1 VRPFKPTAGA
11 VAVDPPIMNNARSLL
26 ARTSDS
32 PMRPLGSAFLLVLAF
47 ALAPSAPAQPQEK
60 WVTAWAASMQGP
72 YPVGNPSA
80 QPDLRFAFPSPETG
94 ARDQTFRLIVTPDI
108 WGREARLRLSNALG
122 MRPVTFD
129 GVRVGLQL
137 ASAGVVAG
145 SNRPVSFGGK
155 PSITIAPGE
164 SAWSDAATLP
174 FVTDGAT
181 LAGRRLAVT
190 FHVAGESGPMTWHAK
205 ALTTSYVTAP
215 GAGAVAGEGEAAFPF
230 STASWYFL
238 DAVDMMAPTDTQLI
252 VAFGDSITDGTA
264 STMNGEDRWLN
275 VLSRRLH
282 AAGHKV
288 AMVNA
293 GIGGNQVVGPPEYS
307 PQKPFAGGPSAGAR
321 LDRDVLSLSGLS
333 AVIWLEGI
341 NDFSKNGNASVE
353 AVEAGMKET
362 VGRLRART
370 PGVRVIGAT
379 VVSAL
384 GSSNAAH
391 GSPEQD
397 AKRKALNEF
406 IRTSG
411 LFDGVAD
418 FDKATLDPNTGG
430 FKAEFVPESTT
441 GGPGDKLHPNRA
453 GYLAMGMAIDLD
465 LLAK

>member
-1 VRPFKPTAGA
+1 MRRLG
-11 VAVDPPIMNNARSLL
+11 L
-26 ARTSDS
+26 ALSFVS
-32 PMRPLGSAFLLVLAF
+32 VLALAF
-47 ALAPSAPAQPQEK
+47 ASLAPAHAQEK
-60 WVTAWAASMQGP
+60 WVTAWAASVQGP

-80 QPDLRFAFPSPETG
+80 QPDLRFAFPSPASG
-94 ARDQTFRLIVTPDI
+94 ACDQTFRLIVTPDI
-108 WGREARLRLSNALG
+108 WGREMRLRLSNALG
-122 MRPVTFD
+122 TRPVTVD
-129 GVRVGLQL
+129 GVRAGLQL

-145 SNRPVSFGGK
+145 SSRPVSFAGK
-155 PSITIAPGE
+155 SSVTVAPGD
-164 SAWSDAATLP
+164 SIWSDAVALP
-174 FVTDGAT
+174 FVTDGAA

-215 GAGAVAGEGEAAFPF
+215 GAGAVEGEDEAALPF

-238 DAVDMMAPTDTQLI
+238 DAVDMMAPADTQLI

-264 STMNGEDRWLN
+264 STLNGEDRWPN

-282 AAGHKV
+282 ALGRKV
-288 AMVNA
+288 SVVNA
-293 GIGGNQVVGPPEYS
+293 GIGGNQVVGPAEYS
-307 PQKPFAGGPSAGAR
+307 PQKPFAGGPSAGER
-321 LDRDVLSLSGLS
+321 LERDVLSLSGIS

-341 NDFSKNGNASVE
+341 NDFSKNGNAEVE
-353 AVEAGMKET
+353 AVEAGMNEI
-362 VGRLRART
+362 VGRLRGRA
-370 PGVRVIGAT
+370 PGVRVIVAT
-379 VVSAL
+379 LTSAL

-397 AKRKALNEF
+397 EKRKALNEF

-418 FDKATLDPNTGG
+418 FDKATLDPQTGG
-430 FKAEFVPESTT
+430 IKAEFVPESTT

-465 LLAK
+465 LLK